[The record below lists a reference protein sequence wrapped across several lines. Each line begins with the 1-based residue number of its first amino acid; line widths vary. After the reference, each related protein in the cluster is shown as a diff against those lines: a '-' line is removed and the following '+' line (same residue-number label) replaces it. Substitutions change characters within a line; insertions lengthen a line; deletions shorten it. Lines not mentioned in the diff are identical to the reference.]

1 MPKSK
6 PLPASRLR
14 ARFAPERIPYA
25 DSTAIPAASRVR
37 PPQPRALQALEM
49 GLAVDDPGFNVFV
62 AGEPNLGRTYLAMDF
77 LRPRA
82 ARMAEP
88 GDMVYVHNFLD
99 PDRPRLL
106 RLPSGG
112 GKTLKKELS
121 KALAALRKEI
131 PEALEK
137 DAFIK
142 KRESLVRTFQDRRES
157 LLREMESAASREG
170 FDLDMDDQGGMTLY
184 PLVEGKVVSEQD
196 YDRLDPDLR
205 KALKKRG
212 DAIMSEMGRSL
223 RRIGKEESDFREDQR
238 TLERA
243 VVKDA
248 LERHLRPLRRKY
260 ARNKG
265 LAAYLKAAWDDIL
278 ESMDQ
283 FLPQDAAPQ
292 PVVGPLAG
300 LEAAAAEDFFN
311 RYDVNRFV
319 DNCCAKGA
327 PIVFEDHPTPA
338 NLLGAIER
346 EAEMGALYT
355 DFTLIKAGALHRA
368 NGGFLVLR
376 IEDLSQNP
384 DAWEGLLRA
393 LRSGKSRME
402 DHGAAEDHARARTIQ
417 PEPVPLEV
425 RVILVGTDEA
435 YEALLAM
442 DDRFPKLFKLKA
454 HMQDTVPRDTS
465 SVRHYLHSLGRI
477 IGEAR
482 LPPFDRTALAAMID
496 HASHMAEDQQKLSLQ
511 LPAAREVMIE
521 AAALARRAR
530 RKRVEGADIAAAL
543 ANRKFRANLYE
554 EEFLADYDRELI
566 KVATSG
572 AAVGRVNGLSVTM
585 YGDHEFGLPHQ
596 IACTV
601 GVGHGGV
608 VDLEREAELSGP
620 IHTKAMMILKSYL
633 LGLFAQDKPLVFTGS
648 LCFEQSYAGIEG
660 DSASGAELAALL
672 SALGGA
678 PIDLSLAFTG
688 AVSQSGEIMAVGG
701 VTPKIEGFFKVCS
714 RRGLTGRQGVILPG
728 DNATHL
734 MLGDEVVQAVEQGLF
749 HVHPVTRIEQAMEL
763 LTGLPAGRRLRGGA
777 FPEGSLYRRVDDR
790 LAELARLAKAFAKD

>member
-1 MPKSK
+1 MPKTK

-14 ARFAPERIPYA
+14 AQFPPARIPYA
-25 DSTAIPAASRVR
+25 DSTKIPLSSKAR

-49 GLAVDDPGFNVFV
+49 GLTVDDPGFNVFV

-82 ARMAEP
+82 AKMPEP
-88 GDMVYVHNFLD
+88 GDMLYAHNFLD

-106 RLPSGG
+106 RMPAGG
-112 GKTLKKELS
+112 GKVLKKELA
-121 KALAALRKEI
+121 KALAALRKDI

-137 DAFIK
+137 DAFIN
-142 KRESLVRTFQDRRES
+142 KRETLVRSFQDKRET
-157 LLREMESAASREG
+157 LLREMEKAATSEG

-196 YDRLDPDLR
+196 YDRLDPELR
-205 KALKKRG
+205 KTLKKRG

-223 RRIGKEESDFREDQR
+223 RRIGKEESDFRQDQR

-248 LERHLRPLRRKY
+248 LERHLRPLRKKY
-260 ARNKG
+260 ARSKD
-265 LAAYLKAAWDDIL
+265 LAAYLKAVWDDVL

-292 PVVGPLAG
+292 ATSGPLAG
-300 LEAAAAEDFFN
+300 LEAAAAEDFFT

-319 DNCCAKGA
+319 DNCATKGA
-327 PIVFEDHPTPA
+327 PIIFEDHPTPV
-338 NLLGAIER
+338 NLLGSIER

-393 LRSGKSRME
+393 LRSGKSRIE
-402 DHGAAEDHARARTIQ
+402 DHGGTEDHARAKTIQ

-454 HMQDTVPRDTS
+454 HMQDTVPRNPS
-465 SVRHYLHSLGRI
+465 SVRHYLHSLARI
-477 IGEAR
+477 IDETR

-511 LPAAREVMIE
+511 LPTAREVMIE

-530 RKRVEGADIAAAL
+530 RRRVEGGDIATAL

-566 KVATSG
+566 KVSTSG
-572 AAVGRVNGLSVTM
+572 AAVGRANGLSVTM

-601 GVGHGGV
+601 GVGHGGII
-608 VDLEREAELSGP
+608 DLEREAELGGP

-633 LGLFAQDKPLVFTGS
+633 LGLFAQDKPLVLTGS

-672 SALGGA
+672 SALGGV

-714 RRGLTGRQGVILPG
+714 QRGLTGSQGVVIPR
-728 DNATHL
+728 DNVTHL
-734 MLGDEVVQAVEQGLF
+734 MLCDEVAQAVEQGRF
-749 HVHPVTRIEQAMEL
+749 HIHPVTSIEQAMEL
-763 LTGLPAGRRLRGGA
+763 LTGLPAGRRTRGGA
-777 FPEGSLYRRVDDR
+777 FPEGSLYRRVDQR
-790 LAELARLAKAFAKD
+790 LAELARLAKAFGKD